1 MVMTR
6 HVTYRAMDY
15 FGLLCESGYSLRA
28 VGPHVLFLRP
38 GGEPLDLLSS
48 SRRHRVAAAVRDLP
62 WWQSTPCVRSY
73 VLGVTVTALAAIGIA
88 AAHLPLR
95 PMQLFTFLILVG
107 CGLASVAAASRI
119 AYSQGGLVRDFLTVW
134 ILPVAILLPPFY
146 ALIAPIPLLAFTQ
159 WRVHRGVLHRRVFS
173 GAAIGLAYG
182 AASVAFRLVP
192 GSVAG
197 HSLGSGVHAVTWT
210 LVVVGCELLAWLI
223 HNTFILLA
231 IKMSDRT
238 ADVLELLL
246 NREALQADCV
256 QFSFALLVTIVV
268 AASPFLALFAVPSV
282 LLVRRFLMHSQLV
295 AQTRVD
301 SKTGLLNAATWERE
315 SLAEVNRAIR
325 THTPLS
331 VALLDIDHFK
341 VVNDTY
347 GHLTGDRVLKAVSEA
362 LRSLLR
368 PYDLA
373 GRFGGEEFVVLFPQ
387 TGEEDARHVAER
399 LRTYIGSLGVPIDDT
414 PDAACVSVTVS
425 VGVAILD
432 GGRREL
438 TELLAAADAA
448 LYYAKETGRNRVR
461 VMVDGTS
468 QGERVGPEM
477 PA

>member
-1 MVMTR
+1 
-6 HVTYRAMDY
+6 
-15 FGLLCESGYSLRA
+15 
-28 VGPHVLFLRP
+28 
-38 GGEPLDLLSS
+38 
-48 SRRHRVAAAVRDLP
+48 VRELP
-62 WWQSTPCVRSY
+62 WWQSGPCVRYY
-73 VLGVTVTALAAIGIA
+73 VLGVSLTALAAIGGA
-88 AAHLPLR
+88 AARMPLHLIYFVT
-95 PMQLFTFLILVG
+95 FTIVIG

-159 WRVHRGVLHRRVFS
+159 WRVHRGVLYRRVFS

-182 AASVAFRLVP
+182 AASLVFRWVP

-197 HSLGSGVHAVTWT
+197 HSLGSGVHAITWT
-210 LVVVGCELLAWLI
+210 LVVVGCEFLALVI
-223 HNTFILLA
+223 HYVFIILA
-231 IKMSDRT
+231 IKLSDPT
-238 ADVLELLL
+238 ARLPELLL
-246 NREALQADCV
+246 NGEALQADCV

-268 AASPFLALFAVPSV
+268 SASPFLAFFAVPSV

-295 AQTRVD
+295 AQTRID

-315 SLAEVNRAIR
+315 SMAEVNRAIR

-347 GHLTGDRVLKAVSEA
+347 GHLTGDRVLRAVSEA
-362 LRSLLR
+362 LGSLLR
-368 PYDLA
+368 TYDLA
-373 GRFGGEEFVVLFPQ
+373 GRFGGEEFVVLLPQ
-387 TGEEDARHVAER
+387 TGEDDARSIAER
-399 LRTYIGSLGVPIDDT
+399 LRTYIASLGVPVDDT
-414 PDAACVSVTVS
+414 PEAACISVTVS
-425 VGVAILD
+425 VGLAVLD

-461 VMVDGTS
+461 IMSDADAQGDRGDPGSARLS
-468 QGERVGPEM
+468 QS
-477 PA
+477 